1 MDFSYIYRQNP
12 WWEDRES
19 INFDMHIRKF
29 EKSKFKYIPYFM
41 NELKNYKNGI
51 YIIKGP
57 RQIGKTTV
65 LKLLIKDL
73 IEKNINPSNILYVT
87 LDLIKDENELTQ
99 LLLDYFLMNGK
110 SNNKEKVYLLL
121 DEVSSVSNWQKSIK
135 YLYDTGKLEN
145 TFVVLTGSSSY
156 DSKKSS
162 ERLPGRREFG
172 KDVVYLPVTFKEYT
186 TQKYG
191 IDFQYN
197 LEDLFE
203 MNEEELKAINLK
215 NSRFKDDFKMY
226 IITGG
231 FPKVIND
238 FLENNVISEETLN
251 VYKNYLYGDVERFNR
266 SRIILNQLLFK
277 TPDLIGQ
284 RFSWNSLSNDIEGVS
299 SKNTIE
305 DYFNLLSMNFLFGIL
320 FFYDF
325 SKKVIKPKKQK
336 KIYPVDLIITSVIEN
351 ITNIEIG
358 LPIKIEQVVFSHLLR
373 YSKNLSEGLML
384 YNGPYFWYS
393 QKGNEIDFLIDL
405 RNEII
410 PIEVKFQ
417 NKISPSDY
425 FTMKKVFQKG
435 ILVTKN
441 TVFKRDNIIALPVE
455 LFLLFV

>member
-1 MDFSYIYRQNP
+1 MDFSYVYSQNP
-12 WWEDRES
+12 WWEDNES
-19 INFDMHIRKF
+19 IYFDMHIRKF

-41 NELKNYKNGI
+41 KNLKNYKNGI

-73 IEKNINPSNILYVT
+73 IEKNINPSNILYLT

-99 LLLDYFLMNGK
+99 LLLDYFSIKN
-110 SNNKEKVYLLL
+110 NNKEKRYLFL

-145 TFVVLTGSSSY
+145 AFVVLTGSSSY
-156 DSKKSS
+156 DLKKSS

-172 KDVVYLPVTFKEYT
+172 KDIVYLPVSFREYIM
-186 TQKYG
+186 QNSN
-191 IDFQYN
+191 IDFQYK

-203 MNEEELKAINLK
+203 MNENELKALNLK
-215 NSRFKDDFKMY
+215 LTRFKDDFKTY
-226 IITGG
+226 ISTGG

-238 FLENNVISEETLN
+238 FLENNAISEETLN
-251 VYKNYLYGDVERFNR
+251 TYGNYLYGDVERFNR
-266 SRIILNQLLFK
+266 SRLILNQLLFK

-325 SKKVIKPKKQK
+325 SKKTIKPKKQK
-336 KIYPVDLIITSVIEN
+336 KIYPLDLIITFVIEK
-351 ITNIEIG
+351 ITNTQ
-358 LPIKIEQVVFSHLLR
+358 IKLSTKIKQIVFTHLLK
-373 YSKNLSEGLML
+373 YSKDLSEGLML

-393 QKGNEIDFLIDL
+393 QKGKEIDFLINL
-405 RNEII
+405 KNNII

-417 NKISPSDY
+417 NNISPSDY
-425 FTMKKVFQKG
+425 STMKKVFQKG

-441 TVFKRDNIIALPVE
+441 TLFKKDDIVALPIE
-455 LFLLFV
+455 SFLLLV